1 MYGIHQTIRLGTLGR
16 GGCGRGNFRFM
27 AEMTAADCVRALTGP
42 VGDLGARWMLHPE
55 TLQAGTDAG
64 YANGFAWYTAGRG
77 GVLGD
82 VDADVVVSSFAYFEP
97 TLVRKMWDAGTAVE
111 GARAAGRR
119 YAKACADWGQK
130 RLAGVAGMDR
140 LATLADKVIDEAS
153 VEGLTLFAGWRAE
166 ERPADAGA
174 HAYFNIHLLRELRGC
189 VHIIATTAQGL
200 SALESILADAVGGPA
215 RAKNFGWSEPYP
227 DTTTFAARREA
238 AEADTDRMLV
248 RFYEVLTPSERSEL
262 VGLIATAKVALD
274 ANK

>member
-1 MYGIHQTIRLGTLGR
+1 MRD
-16 GGCGRGNFRFM
+16 NFRHM
-27 AEMTAADCVRALTGP
+27 AEMTSAECVRALAGP

-82 VDADVVVSSFAYFEP
+82 VDADVVISSFAYFEP
-97 TLVRKMWDAGTAVE
+97 KLVRKMWDAGTAVE

-140 LATLADKVIDEAS
+140 LAALADKVIDEAS

-174 HAYFNIHLLRELRGC
+174 HAYFDIHLLRELRGC

-200 SALESILADAVGGPA
+200 SALESILTDANGGPA
-215 RAKNFGWSEPYP
+215 RAKNFGWPEPFP
-227 DTTTFAARREA
+227 DTAALSARRQA
-238 AEADTDRMLV
+238 AEADTDRMLG
-248 RFYEVLTPSERSEL
+248 RFYEVLTPAERAEL
-262 VGLIATAKVALD
+262 VQLVNTAKEALD
-274 ANK
+274 AKK